1 MPANYKKTATITQ
14 VEILRFP
21 SGLEAIASVVLDSND
36 STAFPAPTDGSRFVV
51 PVGTILALSASTAPA
66 SRKLYTRYQGGGSGP
81 GPIQGILGHS
91 VDMVANVTEGMEAAP
106 MFFHNCV
113 FATEAIVGFTQ
124 YASALMNDLK
134 FCQFK

>member
-1 MPANYKKTATITQ
+1 MPANYKRTASFNQ

-21 SGLEAIASVVLDSND
+21 SGLEAIASVVLDAND

-51 PVGTILALSASTAPA
+51 PAGTILALATSPAPA
-66 SRKLYTRYQGGGSGP
+66 SRKLYTKYSAGTP
-81 GPIQGILGHS
+81 GTIKGILGHN

-124 YASALMNDLK
+124 FASALINDLK
-134 FCQFK
+134 YCQFQ